1 MFLPPIFAT
10 CFCTPLPGTV
20 NGSLVLLP
28 HGHAFSGP
36 WLKRRGKCLAL
47 CPKELRPVPK
57 VLASSQ
63 KRGNQDR
70 PHAKSQAPSDHQKIL
85 GMRLVL
91 IIQTYGLALL
101 KALGINHNT
110 PWLHPARDFPAMPRG
125 KAAALLP
132 QTEVMG
138 SPAICPKL

>member
-1 MFLPPIFAT
+1 MLSGTLNDAWT
-10 CFCTPLPGTV
+10 SDMGSNPGT
-20 NGSLVLLP
+20 GAIAAP
-28 HGHAFSGP
+28 
-36 WLKRRGKCLAL
+36 CLAERTCRKL
-47 CPKELRPVPK
+47 SVGRFELWVCPKELRPVPK